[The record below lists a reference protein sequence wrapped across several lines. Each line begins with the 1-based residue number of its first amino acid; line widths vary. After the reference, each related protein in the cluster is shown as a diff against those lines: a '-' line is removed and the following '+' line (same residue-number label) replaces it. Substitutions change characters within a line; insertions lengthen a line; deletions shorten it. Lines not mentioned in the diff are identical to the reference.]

1 MLARGVEVSNP
12 SLRSAKAAGRPRAY
26 HSTSPRKQAD
36 SQLQRYGTANQ
47 PPPHLGGDKSLG
59 PSTTRTPEEQ
69 AKALPKIGEK
79 LQHDGEV
86 EVEAKNKIPDGGR
99 ERVDP
104 TTVDINASN
113 ETLWSKSDTES
124 SARAPGPPDAP
135 PEKPKESLLET
146 VPDSTQQKEV
156 QPSSEPSDERLRSNK
171 HTFDNHSPPKAP
183 HMDTPRYVHH
193 FDSYSLV
200 QQLEESKW
208 TEDQAITVM
217 KAMRLMLA
225 ENISLAQE
233 ALVSKSQV
241 ENESYL
247 FRAACAELKTEV
259 TSRRKAEQEKMRTE
273 RTQLQ
278 HEMEILNQKL
288 GQESAA
294 MKDELRGMFDDRKMA
309 VRNEQRNTESKVQKL
324 NYQITVDLQADAKSE
339 VEGLRWVMTRRVIIA
354 LGSVIFMVIGSLKL
368 ASSTINEQE
377 MDAKRKA
384 NMRSG
389 GTQTE
394 GGGNNGGGGTGGYRD
409 TGNQGL
415 VPGDVFIKEGENPAL
430 ISLG

>member
-1 MLARGVEVSNP
+1 MAGPRLPFLWPMLAKGGLEISNP
-12 SLRSAKAAGRPRAY
+12 ALRSAKAAGRIRAL
-26 HSTSPRKQAD
+26 HSTPKRRQAD
-36 SQLQRYGTANQ
+36 APSQRYGTANQ
-47 PPPHLGGDKSLG
+47 PPDHLGGGKVV
-59 PSTTRTPEEQ
+59 PVTPKPTEQ

-86 EVEAKNKIPDGGR
+86 ENGQAEKN
-99 ERVDP
+99 P
-104 TTVDINASN
+104 TTVDENA
-113 ETLWSKSDTES
+113 TVKSAGKS
-124 SARAPGPPDAP
+124 SGSLNAASS
-135 PEKPKESLLET
+135 EKPVESLLET
-146 VPDSTQQKEV
+146 IPEQQSKDQQSTT
-156 QPSSEPSDERLRSNK
+156 SSSSTDKPNPTPKVDD
-171 HTFDNHSPPKAP
+171 HAPPVKPP
-183 HMDTPRYVHH
+183 HMDTPRHVHH

-200 QQLEESKW
+200 QQLEDSGW

-217 KAMRLMLA
+217 KAMRLMLS
-225 ENISLAQE
+225 ENIDLARE

-241 ENESYL
+241 ENETYL

-259 TSRRKAEQEKMRTE
+259 TSRRKSEQEKMRTE

-354 LGSVIFMVIGSLKL
+354 LGSVIFMVVGSLKL
-368 ASSTINEQE
+368 ASSVIQDQE
-377 MDAKRKA
+377 AEAKRRGK
-384 NMRSG
+384 MRSG
-389 GTQTE
+389 GTQTDGGPGGGGG
-394 GGGNNGGGGTGGYRD
+394 GGGNGGYRD
-409 TGNQGL
+409 SGNQGL
-415 VPGDVFIKEGENPAL
+415 SPGDVFIKESGENPAL
-430 ISLG
+430 ITLG

>member
-1 MLARGVEVSNP
+1 MLAKGLEASNP
-12 SLRSAKAAGRPRAY
+12 TIRSAKAASRIRAL
-26 HSTSPRKQAD
+26 HSTAQRKQAD
-36 SQLQRYGTANQ
+36 ATPQSQRYGTANE
-47 PPPHLGGDKSLG
+47 PPPHLGGGKSLG
-59 PSTTRTPEEQ
+59 PSTTQKSSDQ

-86 EVEAKNKIPDGGR
+86 ENETLVQDGKR
-99 ERVDP
+99 EP
-104 TTVDINASN
+104 TTVDGKTAIQAQKDSN
-113 ETLWSKSDTES
+113 LDAAES
-124 SARAPGPPDAP
+124 SSAEKAPASPDAP
-135 PEKPKESLLET
+135 PEKPMESLLET
-146 VPDSTQQKEV
+146 VPDPTQQAKE
-156 QPSSEPSDERLRSNK
+156 QESSPKPPPEKSNPGPSVDE
-171 HTFDNHSPPKAP
+171 HAPPKAP
-183 HMDTPRYVHH
+183 HMDTPRHVHH

-200 QQLEESKW
+200 QQLLDSGW

-217 KAMRLMLA
+217 KSMRLMLA
-225 ENISLAQE
+225 DNIDLARS

-241 ENESYL
+241 ENETYL

-259 TSRRKAEQEKMRTE
+259 TSRRKSEQEKMRTE

-324 NYQITVDLQADAKSE
+324 NYQITVDLQADGKSE

-354 LGSVIFMVIGSLKL
+354 LGSVIFMVLGSLKL
-368 ASSTINEQE
+368 ASNAMHEADL
-377 MDAKRKA
+377 DAKRKA

-389 GTQTE
+389 GTQTSE
-394 GGGNNGGGGTGGYRD
+394 GGGTGNGGYRD
-409 TGNQGL
+409 AGNGQGL
-415 VPGDVFIKEGENPAL
+415 GPGDMVIKEGENPAL
-430 ISLG
+430 ITLG

>member
-1 MLARGVEVSNP
+1 M
-12 SLRSAKAAGRPRAY
+12 KA
-26 HSTSPRKQAD
+26 TD
-36 SQLQRYGTANQ
+36 
-47 PPPHLGGDKSLG
+47 
-59 PSTTRTPEEQ
+59 Q

-86 EVEAKNKIPDGGR
+86 ENGQVRQDGKR
-99 ERVDP
+99 DP
-104 TTVDINASN
+104 TTVDGNTALKADTKDPKGTAKATASA
-113 ETLWSKSDTES
+113 DT
-124 SARAPGPPDAP
+124 P
-135 PEKPKESLLET
+135 PEKPVESLLET
-146 VPDSTQQKEV
+146 IPEQQAKDQQAKEQQDRDQQSKTQQA
-156 QPSSEPSDERLRSNK
+156 SSDATAASTSSKPKVDD
-171 HTFDNHSPPKAP
+171 HAPPVKAP
-183 HMDTPRYVHH
+183 HMDTPRHVHH
-193 FDSYSLV
+193 FDSYGLV
-200 QQLEESKW
+200 QQLEDSGW

-217 KAMRLMLA
+217 KSMRLMLS
-225 ENISLAQE
+225 ENIDLARE

-241 ENESYL
+241 ENETYL

-259 TSRRKAEQEKMRTE
+259 TGRRKSEQEKMRTE

-354 LGSVIFMVIGSLKL
+354 LGSVIFMVVGSLKL
-368 ASSTINEQE
+368 ASSTIQEQE
-377 MDAKRKA
+377 MEAKRRA

-389 GTQTE
+389 GTQTD
-394 GGGNNGGGGTGGYRD
+394 GGSNGGGGGGGGNSGYRD
-409 TGNQGL
+409 SGSQGL
-415 VPGDVFIKEGENPAL
+415 APGDIFVKEGENPAL
-430 ISLG
+430 ITLG